1 MLVNEALPLT
11 EAGFWEMIRAARAGE
26 TTVKGTARALEA
38 ALGQR
43 SPEDLIVFDGF
54 VWAYYMRLD
63 RKELW
68 AAASVIGGGC
78 SDDGF
83 DYFREWLILQGKDV
97 VMGAGMNPDSLADL
111 PLTERARNEGLL
123 FMARR
128 RYEARLR
135 RPFPEDAVRP
145 SIDVRGWPE
154 DRVKDYAWTK
164 ATTARLF
171 PRLTA
176 KRALQ
181 PPPL

>member
-1 MLVNEALPLT
+1 MVVNEALPLT

-26 TTVKGTARALEA
+26 TSVEGTVRALET

-43 SPEDLIVFDGF
+43 SPEDLIAFNGF
-54 VWAYYMRLD
+54 AWAYFSRLD

-68 AAASVIGGGC
+68 AAAYVIRGGC

-83 DYFREWLILQGKDV
+83 AYFREWLILQGKDV
-97 VMGAGMNPDSLADL
+97 VMGAGMDPDSLADP
-111 PLTERARNEGLL
+111 PLTERASHEGLL
-123 FMARR
+123 SMAKGL
-128 RYEARLR
+128 YEARLR
-135 RPFPEDAVRP
+135 RPFPEDADWP

-154 DRVKDYAWTK
+154 DRVKDYAWTE

-176 KRALQ
+176 KRALR